1 MSGPRRVTFRDVLRI
16 QEFRSLW
23 VAQLLSTVGD
33 QLAVVALTIL
43 VFDQTGSPLLTAAT
57 YAISLLP
64 WLLGGPLLAGLAD
77 LLPRRALMIVCDVV
91 RAGLLTLM
99 AWPGT
104 PLWLLCVLLFATQ
117 LIAVPFGA
125 ARAALLPDVL
135 PGDLYVL
142 GNAVGNITNQLGQVI
157 GFAAGGL
164 LVGVLGSSPTL
175 ALDAVTF
182 LVSAALLRWGV
193 RHRPAAR
200 SSERASESLL
210 VAAAAGVRLVWGSRD
225 LRVLAGFGWLGA
237 FYVVPEGLAAP
248 YADQIGSG
256 PAGVGILLAAAPCGT
271 VVGALAYSR
280 LVRPAQRLRLMGPL
294 AVLACAPLVL
304 CAVRP
309 GLVASAV
316 LLAVSGMASA
326 YQLAANA
333 AFVTAVPAQSR
344 GQAFGLVQAGINV
357 GQGLAIVV
365 AGAAAQLVDAAWV
378 IVVAGAAGCI
388 AAVAL
393 ARAWRR
399 APSFPVADGSRR

>member
-1 MSGPRRVTFRDVLRI
+1 
-16 QEFRSLW
+16 
-23 VAQLLSTVGD
+23 
-33 QLAVVALTIL
+33 
-43 VFDQTGSPLLTAAT
+43 
-57 YAISLLP
+57 
-64 WLLGGPLLAGLAD
+64 
-77 LLPRRALMIVCDVV
+77 
-91 RAGLLTLM
+91 M
-99 AWPGT
+99 A
-104 PLWLLCVLLFATQ
+104 
-117 LIAVPFGA
+117 
-125 ARAALLPDVL
+125 
-135 PGDLYVL
+135 GDLYVL
-142 GNAVGNITNQLGQVI
+142 GNAVGSITNQLGQVI

-182 LVSAALLRWGV
+182 LASAVLLRSGV
-193 RHRPAAR
+193 RRRPAAR
-200 SSERASESLL
+200 SPECAPEPLL
-210 VAAAAGVRLVWGSRD
+210 VAAVGGVRLVWGSRD

-248 YADQIGSG
+248 YADQLGWG

-280 LVRPAQRLRLMGPL
+280 LVRPTQRLRLMGPL
-294 AVLACAPLVL
+294 AVLACAPLLL

-309 GLVASAV
+309 GLLASAV

-333 AFVTAVPAQSR
+333 AFVTAVPPESR

-365 AGAAAQLVDAAWV
+365 AGAAAHLLDAAWV
-378 IVVAGAAGCI
+378 IVVAGGAGCI

-399 APSFPVADGSRR
+399 SPSFPAAERSHR